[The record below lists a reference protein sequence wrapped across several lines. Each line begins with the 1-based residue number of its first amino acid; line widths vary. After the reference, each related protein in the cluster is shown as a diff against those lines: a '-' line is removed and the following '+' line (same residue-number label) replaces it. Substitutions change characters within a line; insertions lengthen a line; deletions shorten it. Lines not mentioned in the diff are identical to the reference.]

1 MLDDRK
7 ASILRAVV
15 EEYIHTAQPVGS
27 GHVASLPGVAVSSA
41 TVRNEMAALEHD
53 GYLAQPHT
61 SAGRI
66 PTERGYRYF
75 VDHLAGRGGLDRA
88 SAQQVRAFFD
98 RAHGELER
106 TLADT
111 SRLLSGLTGTAA
123 LVVSPLGDVGV
134 VRSVQLVGLTPRLAL
149 LVVVLSNGA
158 VEKIDVALGGGAAEA
173 SDDELAAAAAH
184 LAAHL
189 VGQRLDLATV
199 PEPAADPAAPS
210 KVPPVVSA
218 VRSARPPDADHVYVG
233 GTDRMAGAF
242 EGVETVRQVLG
253 ILEQQLVVVSLL
265 RDVLD
270 RGLQVAIGSETG
282 MAPLA
287 ECALVVAPY
296 EIEGEPV
303 GTVGVLGPTRM
314 DYTQALAAVAVVSK
328 RLGRRLS
335 EG

>member
-15 EEYIHTAQPVGS
+15 EEYIDTAQPVGS
-27 GHVASLPGVAVSSA
+27 GHVAAAPEIQVSSA
-41 TVRNEMAALEHD
+41 TVRNDMATLEHE

-66 PTERGYRYF
+66 PTEKGYRYF
-75 VDHLAGRGGLDRA
+75 VDHLAGRASLDRA

-111 SRLLSGLTGTAA
+111 SRLLSGLTGSAAVVVGPPHETA
-123 LVVSPLGDVGV
+123 V
-134 VRSVQLVGLTPRLAL
+134 VRSVQVVGLSPRMAL

-158 VEKIDVALGGGAAEA
+158 VEKTTVELGVEA
-173 SDDELAAAAAH
+173 TDDELAAAGAH
-184 LAAHL
+184 LSEHL
-189 VGQRLDLATV
+189 VGQRFDQLTAIPSPPV
-199 PEPAADPAAPS
+199 PPGGDS
-210 KVPPVVSA
+210 KVPAIVSA
-218 VRSARPPDADHVYVG
+218 VCTATGPDADHVYIG
-233 GTDRMAGAF
+233 GTHRVAAAF
-242 EGVETVRQVLG
+242 EAVDTVRQVLG

-314 DYTQALAAVAVVSK
+314 DYSQALAAVAVVSK